1 MSRVTFEAGRWPLVA
16 GLPLPKASHAGDRV
30 MTAGEWV
37 FLLANGGGCEGN
49 GRWERGTDLRR
60 RWRTRDDRKEER
72 SSRDS
77 VWDLLP
83 GSLTGRTRNGSNP
96 LADSIRLGPTLTWT
110 KDSIWAAQP
119 IEVTPRRALTT
130 AAPGRLP
137 KLLFPVS
144 SPRCHRSA
152 SPEYSTDAP
161 RPRTPFLLCFISSG
175 RGWSTSSSSG
185 TSTRPYAQILQLFRV
200 LERTFLGRSVSDAA
214 NVSCSYVDLDL
225 RDSNQ

>member
-1 MSRVTFEAGRWPLVA
+1 MSRVTFAAGRWPLVA
-16 GLPLPKASHAGDRV
+16 GLPLPKASPTGDRV

-60 RWRTRDDRKEER
+60 RWRRRDDRKEER

-110 KDSIWAAQP
+110 KDSILAAQP
-119 IEVTPRRALTT
+119 TEVTPRRAHNDHSWKFTPSFSSRFQAPDAIALLRRNTPPT
-130 AAPGRLP
+130 RRVPALRSSFASSRLDAAGQPLR
-137 KLLFPVS
+137 
-144 SPRCHRSA
+144 H
-152 SPEYSTDAP
+152 
-161 RPRTPFLLCFISSG
+161 
-175 RGWSTSSSSG
+175 
-185 TSTRPYAQILQLFRV
+185 
-200 LERTFLGRSVSDAA
+200 LGRSPARTPKVS
-214 NVSCSYVDLDL
+214 NYFEFLDV
-225 RDSNQ
+225 RF